1 MGKLWHLGFDIIVQP
16 WFPQYGIECQD
27 IENENEIQKQNYEIH
42 LRLDFTQFRI
52 YFQDIL
58 IKKGI
63 YMITAIDLFFFQ
75 EDDGSMFGWAS
86 LGRWTTTDGG
96 ISICQVVIIL

>member
-42 LRLDFTQFRI
+42 LYLDFTQSRI
-52 YFQDIL
+52 FM
-58 IKKGI
+58 I
-63 YMITAIDLFFFQ
+63 YIDKERHLHDYSKWLVFFQ
-75 EDDGSMFGWAS
+75 EDVGSMFGWAS

>member
-27 IENENEIQKQNYEIH
+27 IENENEIQKQNYETH
-42 LRLDFTQFRI
+42 LHLDFTQSRI
-52 YFQDIL
+52 S
-58 IKKGI
+58 
-63 YMITAIDLFFFQ
+63 MIFIDKERHLHDYSNWFVFFQ

-86 LGRWTTTDGG
+86 LGRWTTIDGG